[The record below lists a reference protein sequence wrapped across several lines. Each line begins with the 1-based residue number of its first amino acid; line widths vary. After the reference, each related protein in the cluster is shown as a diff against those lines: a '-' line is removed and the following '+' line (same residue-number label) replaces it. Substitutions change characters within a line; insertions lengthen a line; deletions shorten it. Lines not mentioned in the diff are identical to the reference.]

1 MTNAPRGLGR
11 GLQALLGE
19 PVAADL
25 GRPVS
30 APQPGSAWA
39 TPQAPAPVSAP
50 ANVVELPTP
59 APLPAPS
66 PSGEAG
72 PRLIPMAQIQANP
85 NQPRRTFAQAELSE
99 LAESIRARG
108 VLQPILVRSFAGQTD
123 RFEIVAGE
131 RRFRAAQMAGLENMP
146 AVVRLL
152 SESEVL
158 EIAIIE
164 NVQRVDLNPLEEAMG
179 YQALIDR
186 FGRTQQEIAETVGKS
201 RPHIANTLRLLS
213 LPDDIQSMVREGRL
227 TAGHARAVITAPDPK
242 GLALMAIDQG
252 LNVREVERMAQKA
265 KDERDGPR
273 VSIGTT
279 GSAIKDDDL
288 AVIERSLASALGL
301 PVTITRKPDGGPG
314 EVKIGFRSLA
324 DLDGICRRLS
334 SGGTTPPDQG
344 PAF

>member
-11 GLQALLGE
+11 GLQALLGD

-25 GRPVS
+25 GRPAPAVG
-30 APQPGSAWA
+30 APQAW
-39 TPQAPAPVSAP
+39 TAPPA
-50 ANVVELPTP
+50 ANVVEMSAP
-59 APLPAPS
+59 AAAHVPAN
-66 PSGEAG
+66 ELG
-72 PRLIPMAQIQANP
+72 PRLVPLNQIQRNP
-85 NQPRRTFAQAELSE
+85 NQPRRNFAEAELSE

-108 VLQPILVRSFAGQTD
+108 VLQPILVRPLPSMPD

-131 RRFRAAQMAGLENMP
+131 RRFRAAQQAGLETIP
-146 AVVRLL
+146 AVVRQL

-213 LPDDIQSMVREGRL
+213 LPDDIQAMVREGKL
-227 TAGHARAVITAPDPK
+227 TAGHARAVINAPDPM
-242 GLALMAIDQG
+242 GLARAAIEQG
-252 LNVREVERMAQKA
+252 LNVREIERMAQKA

-273 VSIGTT
+273 VNPV
-279 GSAIKDDDL
+279 AMAVEPDVDL
-288 AVIERSLASALGL
+288 AAMERSLSAALGM
-301 PVTITRKPDGGPG
+301 PVTLSRRSDGGG
-314 EVKIGFRSLA
+314 EVKISYATLGQ
-324 DLDGICRRLS
+324 LDDVARRLS
-334 SGGTTPPDQG
+334 AGGSPPSNDSG